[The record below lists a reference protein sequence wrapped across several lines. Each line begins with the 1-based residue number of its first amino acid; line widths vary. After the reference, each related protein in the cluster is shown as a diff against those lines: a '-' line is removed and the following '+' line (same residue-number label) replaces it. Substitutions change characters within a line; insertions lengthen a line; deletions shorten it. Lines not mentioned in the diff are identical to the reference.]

1 MRRRD
6 FIISAGALVT
16 GSILGGCSNTQPG
29 AIVRTQA
36 GTIQGEISADVHRFL
51 GIPYAE
57 PPFGALRFKAPERR
71 KSWDGVLVA
80 DKYGAI
86 CPQPAAASS
95 GLLAQGEDCLN
106 LNIWTPDPSATNL
119 PVMVWVHGGDQLPGS
134 GSQPLYDGSQF
145 AREGVVLVTCNR
157 RLGAES
163 YLYLE
168 SAMQQGV
175 GPGNL
180 GVLDQMQVLLWIQE
194 NIAAF
199 GGDAGNVTLFGQA
212 DGAVTLQ
219 ALVATPA
226 ARGLAHRVI
235 PQSGAYAAQRPES
248 AQLIADFVLKQLGI
262 KAGDLGALQA
272 VPSAQL
278 TALYPSVRKLQ
289 QAAPQPYLPVISE
302 SMPVHPADAAHAG
315 FGLELDYLTGTC
327 ADEWVNAPDIATT
340 VKDTHIRQHA
350 ERILATAAVDR
361 QRLISTYREQ
371 RPNLSPEQIEKVMLG
386 DVWARL
392 PTLRVAQGH
401 ALRGSGKTYCYYFA
415 ETAPAISA
423 ARGSDLIIFGNDRS
437 VAAAPSSAAAAEVG
451 ALMRRAWCNFA
462 RNGDPSLPDAPW
474 PEYNNKQQS
483 TMRIGPQ
490 PTIIE
495 RPFAEQSRILGAVMA
510 NNWQSMGL

>member
-1 MRRRD
+1 
-6 FIISAGALVT
+6 LVT
-16 GSILGGCSNTQPG
+16 GSILGGCSNARPS
-29 AIVRTQA
+29 AILRTQA
-36 GTIQGEISADVHRFL
+36 GAIQGEISADVHRFL

-80 DKYGAI
+80 DKFGAI
-86 CPQPAAASS
+86 CPQPAAAS
-95 GLLAQGEDCLN
+95 GLLAHGEDCLN

-119 PVMVWVHGGDQLPGS
+119 PVMVWMHGGDQLSGS

-168 SAMQQGV
+168 SAMQQGI

-180 GVLDQMQVLLWIQE
+180 GVLDQMQVLHWIQE

-235 PQSGAYAAQRPES
+235 PQSGAYAAQRPET
-248 AQLIADFVLKQLGI
+248 AQVVAELVLKQLGI
-262 KAGDLGALQA
+262 KAGDLSALQA

-278 TALYPSVRKLQ
+278 AALYPAVHKLQ

-327 ADEWVNAPDIATT
+327 ADEMVSAPDNATT
-340 VKDTHIRQHA
+340 VQTVHIRQYA
-350 ERILATAAVDR
+350 ERILAIAGVDR
-361 QRLISTYREQ
+361 QRLLSTYVEQ
-371 RPNLSPEQIEKVMLG
+371 RPNLSPEQIETVMLG

-392 PTLRVAQGH
+392 PTLRVAHGH

-415 ETAPAISA
+415 EAAPAISA
-423 ARGSDLIIFGNDRS
+423 AHGSDLIIFGNDRS
-437 VAAAPSSAAAAEVG
+437 VVAEPPSAVAAEVG

-462 RNGDPSLPDAPW
+462 RNGDPSLPELPW
-474 PEYNNKQQS
+474 PEYNSKQQS
-483 TMRIGPQ
+483 TLRIGPQ
-490 PTIIE
+490 PIIIE
-495 RPFAEQSRILGAVMA
+495 RAFADQSRILGTAMA
-510 NNWQSMGL
+510 NNWQAMGL

>member
-1 MRRRD
+1 M
-6 FIISAGALVT
+6 
-16 GSILGGCSNTQPG
+16 
-29 AIVRTQA
+29 
-36 GTIQGEISADVHRFL
+36 
-51 GIPYAE
+51 
-57 PPFGALRFKAPERR
+57 
-71 KSWDGVLVA
+71 
-80 DKYGAI
+80 
-86 CPQPAAASS
+86 
-95 GLLAQGEDCLN
+95 
-106 LNIWTPDPSATNL
+106 
-119 PVMVWVHGGDQLPGS
+119 
-134 GSQPLYDGSQF
+134 
-145 AREGVVLVTCNR
+145 TCNR

-302 SMPVHPADAAHAG
+302 SMPVHPADAAHA
-315 FGLELDYLTGTC
+315 
-327 ADEWVNAPDIATT
+327 
-340 VKDTHIRQHA
+340 
-350 ERILATAAVDR
+350 
-361 QRLISTYREQ
+361 
-371 RPNLSPEQIEKVMLG
+371 
-386 DVWARL
+386 
-392 PTLRVAQGH
+392 
-401 ALRGSGKTYCYYFA
+401 
-415 ETAPAISA
+415 
-423 ARGSDLIIFGNDRS
+423 
-437 VAAAPSSAAAAEVG
+437 
-451 ALMRRAWCNFA
+451 
-462 RNGDPSLPDAPW
+462 
-474 PEYNNKQQS
+474 
-483 TMRIGPQ
+483 
-490 PTIIE
+490 
-495 RPFAEQSRILGAVMA
+495 
-510 NNWQSMGL
+510 

>member
-6 FIISAGALVT
+6 FIISAGVLVT
-16 GSILGGCSNTQPG
+16 GSILGGCSNARPS
-29 AIVRTQA
+29 AILRTQA
-36 GTIQGEISADVHRFL
+36 GAIQGEISADVHRFL

-80 DKYGAI
+80 DKFGAI
-86 CPQPAAASS
+86 CPQPAAAS
-95 GLLAQGEDCLN
+95 GLLAHGEDCLN

-119 PVMVWVHGGDQLPGS
+119 PVMVWMHGGDQLSGS

-168 SAMQQGV
+168 SAMQHGI

-180 GVLDQMQVLLWIQE
+180 GVLDQMQVLHWIQE

-235 PQSGAYAAQRPES
+235 PQSGAYAAQRPET
-248 AQLIADFVLKQLGI
+248 AQVLAELVLKQLGI
-262 KAGDLGALQA
+262 KAGDLSALQA

-278 TALYPSVRKLQ
+278 AALYPAVHKLQ

-327 ADEWVNAPDIATT
+327 ADEMVSAPDNAMT
-340 VKDTHIRQHA
+340 VQTVHIRQYA
-350 ERILATAAVDR
+350 ERILATAGVDR
-361 QRLISTYREQ
+361 ERLLSTYVEQ
-371 RPNLSPEQIEKVMLG
+371 RPNLSPEQIETVMLG

-392 PTLRVAQGH
+392 PTLRVAHGH

-415 ETAPAISA
+415 EAAPAISA
-423 ARGSDLIIFGNDRS
+423 AHGSDLIIFGNDRS
-437 VAAAPSSAAAAEVG
+437 AVAEPPSAAAAEVG

-462 RNGDPSLPDAPW
+462 RNGDPSLPELPC
-474 PEYNNKQQS
+474 PEYNSKQQS
-483 TMRIGPQ
+483 TLRIGPQ
-490 PTIIE
+490 PTIVE
-495 RPFAEQSRILGAVMA
+495 RPFAKQSRILGTAMA
-510 NNWQSMGL
+510 NNWQAMGL